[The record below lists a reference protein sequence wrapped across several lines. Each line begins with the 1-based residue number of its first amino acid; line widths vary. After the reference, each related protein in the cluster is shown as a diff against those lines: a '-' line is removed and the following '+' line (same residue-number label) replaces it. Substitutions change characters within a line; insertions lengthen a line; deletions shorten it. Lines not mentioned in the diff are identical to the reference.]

1 MARYARDG
9 SNALSKGR
17 SRNEMTRLGSVRSAK
32 WSAIAKLKP
41 VVTLAMRRRVVCDLV
56 CSDAVLVD
64 KGVTGL

>member
-17 SRNEMTRLGSVRSAK
+17 SRNEMTRLGSVRLAK

-41 VVTLAMRRRVVCDLV
+41 VVTLATRRRVACDLV